1 MTLKISEKAN
11 PNYLAKV
18 VKLKNLRKHSNA
30 DRLQVT
36 TIDGNNVITGLD
48 AKEDDL
54 YVYFP
59 LECSINKDFLAFTN
73 SFQESAL
80 NADTETKGFF
90 NSKGRVRAINLRKEK
105 SSGYIV
111 PTKSIETWLVSR
123 SNDFAIT
130 EELADTEFD
139 TICGELICEKYINR
153 EALLKLARAKAPKG
167 QKKLARESKLIE
179 GQFAFHVDT
188 MHLAKYAYNINPDDV
203 IHISKKLHGTS
214 AIAGKVLCNR
224 RLTTKDKIAKALG
237 AKVQE
242 SEYQLIWSSR
252 KVVKNGNYY
261 LTWYET
267 FGRNALYW
275 VKNPGHF
282 ANDVLEAIKKP
293 KAAYKNIKDWVKFIQ
308 NAPSPNHFYDY
319 DLWRD
324 IALSLED
331 YLVDGLTFYCEA
343 VGYTKDGGWIQK
355 EYDYGCKPGEFA
367 TYIYRITFTSPSGKV
382 FEFST
387 QQVKDYCQKFG
398 LNAVPELYWGK
409 AKDLFDIST
418 DQHWHEN
425 FVQKMSDT
433 YLELDC
439 DMCVNDVPDEGIVLR
454 KEVIDIEPYKFK
466 SFAFKMRETAEADKG
481 EIDIETIES
490 EQEADS

>member
-36 TIDGNNVITGLD
+36 TIDGNNVITGLE
-48 AKEDDL
+48 AKEGDF

-59 LECSINKDFLAFTN
+59 LECSINNDFLAYTN
-73 SFQESAL
+73 SFQESSL
-80 NADTETKGFF
+80 NEDKEAKGFF
-90 NSKGRVRAINLRKEK
+90 NSKGRVRAINLRSEK

-111 PTKSIETWLVSR
+111 PAHSINKWLLER
-123 SNDFAIT
+123 KNNFII
-130 EELADTEFD
+130 ADEHDDIEFD
-139 TICGELICEKYINR
+139 TIGDVLICEKYINL
-153 EALLKLARAKAPKG
+153 EALQKLARAKAPKG
-167 QKKLARESKLIE
+167 QKKLARESKLVE

-188 MHLAKYAYNINPDDV
+188 MHLAKYAYKIDPDDV

-214 AIAGKVLCNR
+214 AIAGKILCNR
-224 RLTTKDKIAKALG
+224 RLTTKDKVAKLLG

-242 SEYQLIWSSR
+242 TEYQLIWSSR

-261 LTWYET
+261 LSWYET
-267 FGRNALYW
+267 FGRNIVYW
-275 VKNPGHF
+275 AKNPGHF
-282 ANDVLEAIKKP
+282 VSDVLNAIKKP
-293 KAAYKNIKDWVKFIQ
+293 KATYKNIQDWIKFIQ
-308 NAPSPNHFYDY
+308 AAPSPNHFYAY

-331 YLVDGLTFYCEA
+331 FLSDGLTFYCEA

-367 TYIYRITFTSPSGKV
+367 TYIYRITFTSPSGRV
-382 FEFST
+382 FEFSS
-387 QQVKDYCQKFG
+387 QQVNDFCKKYG
-398 LNAVPELYWGK
+398 LNVVPELYWGK
-409 AKDLFDIST
+409 AKDLFVIPT

-433 YLELDC
+433 YLEKDC
-439 DMCVNDVPDEGIVLR
+439 DMCVNKVPDEGIVLR
-454 KEVIDIEPYKFK
+454 REVIDIEPYKFK

-481 EIDIETIES
+481 EIDMETIES